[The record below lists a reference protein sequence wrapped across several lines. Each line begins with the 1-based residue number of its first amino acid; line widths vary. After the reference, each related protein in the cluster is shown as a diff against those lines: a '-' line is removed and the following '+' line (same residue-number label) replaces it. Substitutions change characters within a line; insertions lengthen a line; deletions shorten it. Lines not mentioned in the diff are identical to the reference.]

1 MDFLL
6 PAPILAKTS
15 AYELSWKKNCKFN
28 SMSHLTMHYST
39 IKLSLIAAITL
50 YAALLLAQPI
60 VPFPYKMDKE
70 VTTDSAMVVTAHPL
84 ATKVGIEILKKG
96 GNAVDAAVAV
106 QFALAVVYPQ
116 AGNIGGGGFLI
127 YRSKSGITD
136 AIDYREKAPAKAT
149 RNMYLDSLGNVNTK
163 AIQYG
168 ALAAGVPGTVD
179 GMWQVHKKYGKLPW
193 YQLVQPATLLAEKGF
208 QVTQQE
214 AENLEEERNS
224 FIMNNTVIPA
234 FLKFERWQAGD
245 WLIQKELAETLRRIE
260 GEGRAGFYEGATAAL
275 IGHDMRLRGGL
286 INEEDLINYKS
297 VWRKPLEFD
306 WMGKHIITMPPPSSG
321 GIILQQ
327 LLKMV
332 EPHPLKDFGF
342 HSAAAVH
349 LMTEAER
356 RAYSDRAEHMG
367 DPDFWKVPV
376 KNLVDSLYLVQRM
389 ANFDPTKA
397 SVSQQIKA
405 GQFPKTSEET
415 THYSIVDKEG
425 NAVSVT
431 TTLNDSYGC
440 RMVVAGAGFIL
451 NNEMDD
457 FSAKPGF
464 PNIYGAIGGDANAI
478 APNKRPL
485 SSMTPTIV
493 TDKKRL
499 SLVVGTPGGTT
510 IPTSVFQTIVN
521 VYAFGLPLREAIHQ
535 KRFHHQWLP
544 DQIMIE
550 EGALSEEVLTRL
562 QGMGHSIVPRG
573 PIGRVEGIMVLPSGQ
588 LQGVADTRGDDT
600 AGGY

>member
-1 MDFLL
+1 
-6 PAPILAKTS
+6 
-15 AYELSWKKNCKFN
+15 
-28 SMSHLTMHYST
+28 MHCSN
-39 IKLSLIAAITL
+39 IKGSLIAALTL
-50 YAALLLAQPI
+50 YTALLLAQPI
-60 VPFPYKMDKE
+60 IPFPYKMEKE
-70 VTTDSAMVVTAHPL
+70 MTTDSAMVVTAHPI
-84 ATKVGIEILKKG
+84 ATKVGVAILKKG

-127 YRSKSGITD
+127 YRSKSGVTD
-136 AIDYREKAPAKAT
+136 AIDYREKAPSRAT
-149 RNMYLDSLGNVNTK
+149 RNMYLDSLGNVKTQ
-163 AIQYG
+163 AVQYG

-193 YQLVQPATLLAEKGF
+193 YQLVQPATQLAEKGF

-214 AENLEEERNS
+214 ADNLNEERSN
-224 FIMNNTVIPA
+224 FIRYNTNIPA
-234 FLKFERWQAGD
+234 FLKFEPWQAGD
-245 WLIQKELAETLRRIE
+245 WLIQKELAETMRRIE
-260 GEGRAGFYEGATAAL
+260 GDGRAGFYEGATAAL
-275 IGHDMRLRGGL
+275 IGHCMRQNAGL

-297 VWRKPLEFD
+297 TWRKPLEFD

-332 EPHPLKDFGF
+332 EQHPMKDFGF

-349 LMTEAER
+349 LMAEAER

-376 KNLVDSLYLVQRM
+376 ANLVDSVYLAQRM
-389 ANFDPTKA
+389 ANFDPLKA

-405 GQFPKTSEET
+405 GQFAKTSEET
-415 THYSIVDKEG
+415 THYSIVDKDG

-431 TTLNDSYGC
+431 TTLNDSYGS
-440 RMVVAGAGFIL
+440 RLVVPGAGFIL

-457 FSAKPGF
+457 FSAKPGV
-464 PNIYGAIGGDANAI
+464 PNIYGAVGGDANAI
-478 APNKRPL
+478 AANKRPL

-510 IPTSVFQTIVN
+510 IPTSVFQTLVN
-521 VYAFGLPLREAIHQ
+521 VYVFGLPLREAIHQ

-544 DQIMIE
+544 DQIFVE
-550 EGALSEEVLTRL
+550 EGALSEEVITRL

-573 PIGRVEGIMVLPSGQ
+573 AIGRVEGILVLPSGQ
-588 LQGVADTRGDDT
+588 LQGVADHRGDDS
-600 AGGY
+600 ASGY